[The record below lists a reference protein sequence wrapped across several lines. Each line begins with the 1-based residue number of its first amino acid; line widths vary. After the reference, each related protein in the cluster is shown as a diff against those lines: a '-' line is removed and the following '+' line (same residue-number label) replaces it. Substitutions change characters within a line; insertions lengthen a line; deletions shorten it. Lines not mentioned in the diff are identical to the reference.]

1 MEEVMEAYGAVK
13 QIDVLDVPVEGTGIW
28 VAAEDV
34 YNERVT
40 RVENQIIA
48 QSHDR
53 LGTARNTNEMSC
65 MFSKTNAL
73 LVRPKI
79 HGAIQEYQTQL
90 INSVKGIKLL
100 HDKFNTRYRF
110 SKAYHMSPMR
120 DLPPILG
127 TIIWARQIE

>member
-1 MEEVMEAYGAVK
+1 MGPLSRSMFLMFLLVSPPPPNQTWYYYFWLIFVTD
-13 QIDVLDVPVEGTGIW
+13 IEGTGIW

-73 LVRPKI
+73 LVRPKAR
-79 HGAIQEYQTQL
+79 GSQ
-90 INSVKGIKLL
+90 
-100 HDKFNTRYRF
+100 
-110 SKAYHMSPMR
+110 
-120 DLPPILG
+120 
-127 TIIWARQIE
+127 IISLVTDTHFDA